1 MRLNL
6 GFLLGDP
13 TPTPPPTSGVS
24 DVYLLATMLMTALVI
39 VLHVMSH
46 LRNWKSGGSA
56 QAGGALKA
64 AVSMASQ
71 HTQELLDYVAL
82 LEKRVK
88 ELELATGAVP
98 PPKKKIERAED
109 SPLLK
114 SAHKAASVP
123 KVPIEKQIDYS
134 SADASKWNFTELVSW
149 RSQGSNSAPRP
160 NPNFPCDFGSRR
172 FADLQG
178 LRSLHRRWEGGEGPG
193 PHRRRPQED
202 SRDACQV
209 LRHQIS
215 DGQLHVLS
223 CTLGAPESPSSLDC
237 PGPRRESARVRR
249 GESNRPLSVPCSI
262 QTLPFDLLSGCC
274 RAPCPSRLQP
284 HARPSS
290 ALSHRT

>member
-13 TPTPPPTSGVS
+13 TPTPPQTSGVP

-39 VLHVMSH
+39 VLHVMSL

-98 PPKKKIERAED
+98 PPKRKIERAED
-109 SPLLK
+109 APLLK
-114 SAHKAASVP
+114 SSHKA
-123 KVPIEKQIDYS
+123 VPIEKQIDYS

-149 RSQGSNSAPRP
+149 RSQGSNS
-160 NPNFPCDFGSRR
+160 
-172 FADLQG
+172 
-178 LRSLHRRWEGGEGPG
+178 
-193 PHRRRPQED
+193 
-202 SRDACQV
+202 
-209 LRHQIS
+209 
-215 DGQLHVLS
+215 
-223 CTLGAPESPSSLDC
+223 
-237 PGPRRESARVRR
+237 
-249 GESNRPLSVPCSI
+249 
-262 QTLPFDLLSGCC
+262 
-274 RAPCPSRLQP
+274 RAPTQSKLPM
-284 HARPSS
+284 
-290 ALSHRT
+290 

>member
-6 GFLLGDP
+6 GFLLLGDP

-160 NPNFPCDFGSRR
+160 NPSFPCDFGSRR
-172 FADLQG
+172 FADL
-178 LRSLHRRWEGGEGPG
+178 
-193 PHRRRPQED
+193 
-202 SRDACQV
+202 
-209 LRHQIS
+209 
-215 DGQLHVLS
+215 
-223 CTLGAPESPSSLDC
+223 
-237 PGPRRESARVRR
+237 
-249 GESNRPLSVPCSI
+249 
-262 QTLPFDLLSGCC
+262 
-274 RAPCPSRLQP
+274 
-284 HARPSS
+284 
-290 ALSHRT
+290 

>member
-98 PPKKKIERAED
+98 TQKKKIERAED
-109 SPLLK
+109 APVLK
-114 SAHKAASVP
+114 SSHKAASVP
-123 KVPIEKQIDYS
+123 TVPIEKQIDYS
-134 SADASKWNFTELVSW
+134 SADASKWNFTELVS
-149 RSQGSNSAPRP
+149 
-160 NPNFPCDFGSRR
+160 
-172 FADLQG
+172 
-178 LRSLHRRWEGGEGPG
+178 
-193 PHRRRPQED
+193 
-202 SRDACQV
+202 
-209 LRHQIS
+209 
-215 DGQLHVLS
+215 
-223 CTLGAPESPSSLDC
+223 
-237 PGPRRESARVRR
+237 
-249 GESNRPLSVPCSI
+249 
-262 QTLPFDLLSGCC
+262 
-274 RAPCPSRLQP
+274 
-284 HARPSS
+284 
-290 ALSHRT
+290 